1 MNKKECLD
9 EIINNHKGLFSNI
22 EKYPSY
28 DLYEGLPNI
37 DLEIR
42 TLSTITL
49 YVFVDMNQSEDLLKD
64 IAEARTSLK
73 EATWQIRLSNEIR
86 PIRQLI
92 QFYNIDEVK
101 LLKYHKELANRSEK
115 QRSKFPQQ
123 ELHRD
128 TPSYSTA
135 TPYARRMGK
144 QVLN

>member
-9 EIINNHKGLFSNI
+9 EIINSHKGLFSNI

-49 YVFVDMNQSEDLLKD
+49 YVFVDMNQSDDLLAD
-64 IAEARTSLK
+64 ISEARASLR
-73 EATWQIRLSNEIR
+73 EATWQIRLSSEIR
-86 PIRQLI
+86 PVKQIV
-92 QFYNIDEVK
+92 QFYNIDQVK
-101 LLKYHKELANRSEK
+101 LMKYH
-115 QRSKFPQQ
+115 Q
-123 ELHRD
+123 ELSKHAKKQTLELPPVQLPQD
-128 TPSYSTA
+128 MLPYSTA